1 MEQSEAKHSQSKH
14 SESKQ
19 PEQAFPILQTPRLT
33 LGHAFTSMECNRVE
47 ALATLGNKASRGIL
61 EKTGFTLEGTL
72 RQYEWARG
80 KFQDQWIFSLLK
92 EEWT

>member
-1 MEQSEAKHSQSKH
+1 
-14 SESKQ
+14 
-19 PEQAFPILQTPRLT
+19 
-33 LGHAFTSMECNRVE
+33 MECNRVE